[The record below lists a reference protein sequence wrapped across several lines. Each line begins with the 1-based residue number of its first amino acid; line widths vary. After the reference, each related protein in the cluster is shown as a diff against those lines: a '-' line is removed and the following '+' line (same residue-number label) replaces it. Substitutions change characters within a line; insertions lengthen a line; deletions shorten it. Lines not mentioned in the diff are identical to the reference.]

1 MFGIFFAPL
10 PNRANMLHYFSFL
23 MKDTTKEILR
33 SDFEKMMR
41 HALQKNGDFGF
52 HIFGD
57 YAASVLNFY
66 VGSAILALVEKRE
79 AALFLASLY
88 NAGIKN
94 AINQQDL
101 QEIADVL
108 AQDPTLNY
116 QVLAPIFD

>member
-1 MFGIFFAPL
+1 
-10 PNRANMLHYFSFL
+10 
-23 MKDTTKEILR
+23 MKDTTKDTLR

-41 HALQKNGDFGF
+41 YSLQKNGDFGF
-52 HIFGD
+52 SIFGD
-57 YAASVLNFY
+57 YATSVLNFY
-66 VGSAILALVEKRE
+66 VGSSILTLAEKRD
-79 AALFLASLY
+79 AALFLANLY

-94 AINQQDL
+94 AIDQQDL

>member
-1 MFGIFFAPL
+1 
-10 PNRANMLHYFSFL
+10 MLHYLVFV
-23 MKDTTKEILR
+23 MKDTTKETLR

-66 VGSAILALVEKRE
+66 VGSSILGLAEKRD

-94 AINQQDL
+94 VINQQDL